1 MLAYVHYHWYGRCAR
16 ESAVQ
21 PRVFAHGPRVLAQGP
36 CVLAQG
42 PRVRDQVPHI
52 MLFLA
57 LLVNLS
63 PHGLMDF
70 PGTCSK
76 CEGVCY
82 ICIRAMEN

>member
-21 PRVFAHGPRVLAQGP
+21 PRVLAHGPR
-36 CVLAQG
+36 VLAQG

-57 LLVNLS
+57 LLVNLF
-63 PHGLMDF
+63 PHGLMAF

>member
-21 PRVFAHGPRVLAQGP
+21 PRVLAHGPR
-36 CVLAQG
+36 VLAQG
-42 PRVRDQVPHI
+42 PRVRDQVSHI
-52 MLFLA
+52 MVFLA

-63 PHGLMDF
+63 PHGLMAF

-76 CEGVCY
+76 CGRVCY
-82 ICIRAMEN
+82 ISICAMEN